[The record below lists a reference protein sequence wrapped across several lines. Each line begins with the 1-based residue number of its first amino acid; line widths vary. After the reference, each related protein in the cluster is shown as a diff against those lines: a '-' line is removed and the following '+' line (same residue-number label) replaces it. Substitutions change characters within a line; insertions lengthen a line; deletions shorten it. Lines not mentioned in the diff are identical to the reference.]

1 MQWNRNGK
9 RVVSAKGFPLEND
22 MKSSR
27 WLALL
32 LGPLLALPCL
42 PAHAQDASPV
52 RLGQISLSFYAVT
65 AGVVQ
70 DVLERLGHSVEV
82 TQGSH
87 AQIFPKLG
95 AGEVD
100 VLVAAW
106 LPHGHAAYWEQ
117 YGPKAEQLAVLY
129 EGARFEWMVPAYV
142 PQSAVASVSDL
153 RKPEVQARMEK
164 VIQGTGRDS
173 GNMMLAAEV
182 MKAYGLEEAGYRLQ
196 PGNLA
201 EFHGAYDRQIAA
213 QRWFVMPLWWPHYI
227 NRVGNMRPIA
237 EPKGLLGP
245 PSNGTLVAGRQWVER
260 APARTLQ
267 VLRRMHL
274 GLDAVAHMDYL
285 VNVEKKQPREAARAW
300 MQQNTRFVEGWFA
313 P

>member
-1 MQWNRNGK
+1 MQFLRLIAACLG
-9 RVVSAKGFPLEND
+9 G
-22 MKSSR
+22 
-27 WLALL
+27 LL
-32 LGPLLALPCL
+32 LAASAPC
-42 PAHAQDASPV
+42 ASAQEPGPV
-52 RLGQISLSFYAVT
+52 RLGQIGLSFYAVT

-70 DVLERLGHSVEV
+70 DVLERLGHGVEV

-87 AQIFPKLG
+87 AQIFPRLG

-100 VLVAAW
+100 LLVAAW
-106 LPHGHAAYWEQ
+106 LPHGHAVYWEQ
-117 YGPKAEQLAVLY
+117 YGPQAEPLAVLY
-129 EGARFEWMVPAYV
+129 EGARFEWMVPTYV
-142 PQSAVASVSDL
+142 PQSAVSSVADL
-153 RKPEVQARMEK
+153 RNPQVQARMDK

-173 GNMMLAAEV
+173 GNMMLSAEV
-182 MKAYGLEEAGYRLQ
+182 MQAYALEEAGYRLQ
-196 PGNLA
+196 PGSLA
-201 EFHGAYDRQIAA
+201 QFHGAYDRNVAA

-245 PSNGTLVAGRQWVER
+245 SSNGTLVAGRQWVER

-285 VNVEKKQPREAARAW
+285 VNVEKQSPREAARTW
-300 MQQNTRFVEGWFA
+300 MQQNPGIVEGWFA